1 MEKVAGIT
9 DKIRANEMTPFQI
22 TAVAVCIV
30 INFLDGF
37 DVIAIAFAAP
47 EIARDWSLEPTALGI
62 VFSSGLAGMVLGAL
76 FLSPLADRYGRR
88 VLILICLVVISTGM
102 LASAAADGVNFLVA
116 TRLLTGFGVGGMLA
130 SLTTMVAE
138 YSSDR
143 RRQFAIS
150 VLQSGY
156 PVGGIIAGISSVYL
170 LGEFG
175 WRSIFIVGG
184 VLSLAMIP
192 LVYWRLPESID
203 FLLHRRAANALS
215 RINALLTRMK
225 QPTVAELPPID
236 TNVAAKASVAEIF
249 SADFR
254 GRTFAIWTSYVMVM
268 SAWYFVLNW
277 TPKILVD
284 AGLSRDAGISGGML
298 LTVGAVLG
306 GLTVGWLASSIRVSR
321 LGAGFMLIS
330 VVAMTVFGRLD
341 VNLTVMLLV
350 AFLIGFFLAGS
361 MISLYATLPDLYPA
375 RVRNTGT
382 GWALGI
388 GRLGAVVGPYLAGVL
403 IGAGWE
409 RASYYFALALPLLVS
424 AIALLWLGSFM
435 HTASHSGRLSRT
447 RT

>member
-1 MEKVAGIT
+1 MEKVAAISEQ
-9 DKIRANEMTPFQI
+9 IREQDMTPFQI
-22 TAVAVCIV
+22 TAVAICIV

-47 EIARDWSLEPTALGI
+47 EIARDWSLEPAALGI
-62 VFSSGLAGMVLGAL
+62 VFSSGLAGMVFGAL
-76 FLSPLADRYGRR
+76 FLSPLADRFGRR
-88 VLILICLVVISTGM
+88 VLILICLVVISSGM
-102 LASAAADGVNFLVA
+102 LASAAATNVNYLVA
-116 TRLLTGFGVGGMLA
+116 MRLVTGLGVGGMLA

-143 RRQFAIS
+143 RRQLAIS

-156 PVGGIIAGISSVYL
+156 PVGGIIAGLSSAYL
-170 LGEFG
+170 FGEFG
-175 WRSIFIVGG
+175 WRSIFLVGG
-184 VLSLAMIP
+184 VLSMAMIP

-203 FLLHRRAANALS
+203 FLLNQRTPNTLS
-215 RINALLTRMK
+215 RINTLLTRMK
-225 QPTVAELPPID
+225 QSTVTELPAVD
-236 TNVAAKASVAEIF
+236 SKVAPKASVAEIF
-249 SADFR
+249 STDYR
-254 GRTFAIWTSYVMVM
+254 GRTFAIWICYLMVM
-268 SAWYFVLNW
+268 SGWYFVLNW

-306 GLTVGWLASSIRVSR
+306 GLTLGWLSSFVRVSR
-321 LGAGFMLIS
+321 LGAGFMLLS

-341 VNLTVMLLV
+341 VNLTAMLLV
-350 AFLIGFFLAGS
+350 AFLIGFFLAAS

-388 GRLGAVVGPYLAGVL
+388 GRLGAVIGPYVAGVL

-409 RASYYFALALPLLVS
+409 RASYYLALALPLFIS
-424 AIALLWLGSFM
+424 AAVLLWLGSIM
-435 HTASHSGRLSRT
+435 QSSLRKP
-447 RT
+447 